1 MLLIHRKK
9 QLKKINGKAI
19 VDFESKTTE
28 IPITHRIIFISILS
42 CDKNGV
48 IKNIND
54 IVLTIVDP

>member
-19 VDFESKTTE
+19 IDFERKTTE